1 MQDGMWTQ
9 RSIRSKTMV
18 LFFSV
23 TISLQSMPRA
33 YGSGATHPSADK
45 PGALIIDGYS
55 RRYTIHIPPNVGRR
69 PPVVFMLHGRGGTK
83 EQAAA
88 EFGWRE
94 LADRESFIAV
104 FPQALPIIP
113 DLVVDSLTPA
123 TVPSWLGSTN
133 FTIWWSS
140 GFARNLPALHHPD
153 DGVFLTRLIAKIVD
167 DEHVDPYRVYIAGFS
182 SGGGMVAD
190 LAARYPKIARA
201 FAAIA
206 SIGGLRPSK
215 LTAPVS
221 LFLLQGDADSTAL
234 QPEYWARIPLEQ
246 KLSWFGQASLPT
258 LSSEAESW
266 AGLDRCVSSA
276 QQSIPWGQRLVW
288 NGCASQAHLEV
299 YLIHGLG
306 HEWPGSSVSRWNQ
319 SHPSL
324 PFLDLTAI
332 IWEFCKLAP

>member
-1 MQDGMWTQ
+1 
-9 RSIRSKTMV
+9 
-18 LFFSV
+18 
-23 TISLQSMPRA
+23 
-33 YGSGATHPSADK
+33 
-45 PGALIIDGYS
+45 
-55 RRYTIHIPPNVGRR
+55 
-69 PPVVFMLHGRGGTK
+69 MLHGRGGTK

-94 LADRESFIAV
+94 MADREKFIAV

-113 DLVVDSLTPA
+113 DLALDSPTPA

-140 GFARNLPALHHPD
+140 GFAQNLPVLHHPD
-153 DGVFLTRLIAKIVD
+153 DGVFLTRLIAKIIVE
-167 DEHVDPYRVYIAGFS
+167 EHVDPHCVYVAGFS

-190 LAARYPKIARA
+190 LAARYPKVARA

-206 SIGGLRPSK
+206 SVGGLRPPK
-215 LTAPVS
+215 LIAPVS
-221 LFLLQGDADSTAL
+221 LFLFKGDTDSTAL
-234 QPEYWARIPLEQ
+234 RPEYWAQIPLEQ

-266 AGLDRCVSSA
+266 AVLDRCASSA
-276 QQSIPWGQRLVW
+276 THSIPWGQRFVW

-299 YLIHGLG
+299 YLIHRLG

-324 PFLDLTAI
+324 PPLDLTAI
-332 IWEFCKLAP
+332 LWQFFKLAH

>member
-1 MQDGMWTQ
+1 MM
-9 RSIRSKTMV
+9 SVHSKTIV
-18 LFFSV
+18 LFFSL
-23 TISLQSMPRA
+23 IIGLQSLPRA
-33 YGSGATHPSADK
+33 CAFEATDPSADK
-45 PGALIIDGYS
+45 PGAVTVDGYS
-55 RRYTIHIPPNVGRR
+55 RSYTIHIPPNVGQR

-94 LADRESFIAV
+94 LADRERFIAV

-113 DLVVDSLTPA
+113 DLALDSLTPA
-123 TVPSWLGSTN
+123 SVPSWLGSTN

-153 DGVFLTRLIAKIVD
+153 DGVFLTRLIAKIVH
-167 DEHVDPYRVYIAGFS
+167 DEHIDPHRVYIAGFS

-190 LAARYPKIARA
+190 LAARYPKVARA

-221 LFLLQGDADSTAL
+221 LLLLQGDADSTAL
-234 QPEYWARIPLEQ
+234 QPDYWAQIPLEQ

-266 AGLDRCVSSA
+266 AVLDHCVSSA
-276 QQSIPWGQRLVW
+276 EQSIPWGQRFVW

-324 PFLDLTAI
+324 PPLDLTAMV
-332 IWEFCKLAP
+332 WEFCKLAP